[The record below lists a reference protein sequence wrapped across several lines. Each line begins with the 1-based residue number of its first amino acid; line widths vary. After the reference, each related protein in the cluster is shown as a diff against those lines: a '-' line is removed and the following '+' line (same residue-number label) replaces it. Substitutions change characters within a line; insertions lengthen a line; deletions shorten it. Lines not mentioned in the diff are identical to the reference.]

1 MKTRFGSIKIINNE
15 ECIMNNGKKE
25 KKWLWVVE
33 VGKWGLVVW
42 LLSPLFTAMEK
53 PVGFWR
59 IVLGV
64 LLFIVSVGKLFYDV
78 VIMDMLQRRREST
91 LADIITMVGIVL
103 VLLVVIG
110 VVVFFA
116 GTYVMKAG
124 QQGRMTG

>member
-1 MKTRFGSIKIINNE
+1 
-15 ECIMNNGKKE
+15 MNNGKKE

-91 LADIITMVGIVL
+91 LADIITMVGIVF
-103 VLLVVIG
+103 VFLVVIG